1 MPKTIKSELL
11 PIFPKKWENALK
23 PYWSEESQHD
33 LKVKIQGHYDTDII
47 YPQIHNIW
55 KAFSLTPPNEVRVVL
70 LGQDPYHGKGQA
82 HGLSFSVGD
91 DVKIPPSL
99 KNIFKLNSL
108 ETGCREPK
116 NGNLIKWAEQGV
128 LLLNSSLSVKKDE
141 PGSHSHLPYHLMLNA
156 IFRYL
161 NTSRNRVVFWLLGNQ
176 AQAHSS
182 IITNTNHL
190 CLKTSHPSPLSAYRG
205 FHESRLFS
213 KTDDFFKKEEL
224 NIINWCLE
232 S

>member
-1 MPKTIKSELL
+1 MNNFFKITLL
-11 PIFPKKWENALK
+11 FLAFIFLVNTSLSAQTNK
-23 PYWSEESQHD
+23 ESD
-33 LKVKIQGHYDTDII
+33 
-47 YPQIHNIW
+47 
-55 KAFSLTPPNEVRVVL
+55 
-70 LGQDPYHGKGQA
+70 
-82 HGLSFSVGD
+82 
-91 DVKIPPSL
+91 
-99 KNIFKLNSL
+99 
-108 ETGCREPK
+108 
-116 NGNLIKWAEQGV
+116 
-128 LLLNSSLSVKKDE
+128 SLSVKKDE

-161 NTSRNRVVFWLLGNQ
+161 NTSRNRVVFLFLVNQ

-205 FHESRLFS
+205 FHESKLFS